1 MALWDSLPDAA
12 GRGFPGLFDIPA
24 KMVALVLLEW
34 RVLVLKVG
42 VDCPQTLHEPGSSA
56 AYSAQL
62 DQAKALHQNAPPL
75 RSDLGDQ
82 EICCSKKNATFPWP
96 N

>member
-1 MALWDSLPDAA
+1 
-12 GRGFPGLFDIPA
+12 
-24 KMVALVLLEW
+24 MVALVLLEW

-62 DQAKALHQNAPPL
+62 DQAKALHQSAPL

-82 EICCSKKNATFPWP
+82 EICCSKKNASFPLAQWSSTVLGSCAFRWLLTAVVA
-96 N
+96 